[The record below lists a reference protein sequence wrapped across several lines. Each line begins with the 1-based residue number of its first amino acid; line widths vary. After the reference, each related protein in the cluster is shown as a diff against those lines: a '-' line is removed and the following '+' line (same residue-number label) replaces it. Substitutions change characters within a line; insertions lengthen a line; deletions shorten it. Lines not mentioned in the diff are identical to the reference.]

1 MKDDLSP
8 FIPFEKLRGR
18 TLVWCF
24 LLTAVVYG
32 MIHFELQRV
41 WPENGQNLL
50 PDAVA
55 GLLFYAIFLLCI
67 SPILFR
73 SRLSYKQLF
82 GSCPAWSTFRR
93 YILWVFPLIIFSFVV
108 FYLQYVPL
116 RYLTPEF
123 ADWWFIDRSTS
134 LVPSSSNENI
144 IANVLSFFTI
154 VLIVPVFEEFF
165 VRGILLTR
173 WSIKWGTPKA
183 ILLSSLCFG
192 FLHSNILDAFFF
204 GYVMSV
210 LYIRT
215 KSLLIPISI
224 HMANNFIALAIEF
237 VEMPIQEVPQHGTHY
252 VLQESETLWLMAL
265 AVIIIPWAIN
275 IVWKNFPKNSW
286 RVPYLAEARYL
297 K

>member
-1 MKDDLSP
+1 MQEDLTP

-24 LLTAVVYG
+24 LLTAFLCG

-41 WPENGQNLL
+41 WSENEQDLL

-55 GLLFYAIFLLCI
+55 GLLFYVIFFICI

-82 GSCPAWSTFRR
+82 GTCPAWSTFRR
-93 YILWVFPLIIFSFVV
+93 YILWVFPLIIFSLFV

-116 RYLTPEF
+116 SYLIPEF
-123 ADWWFIDRSTS
+123 ADWWFIDRST
-134 LVPSSSNENI
+134 LIVSSSGNENF
-144 IANVLSFFTI
+144 IANVLYFFTI
-154 VLIVPVFEEFF
+154 VVIAPVVEEFF

-173 WSIKWGTPKA
+173 WSIKWNTPKA
-183 ILLSSLCFG
+183 IFASSLLFG
-192 FLHSNILDAFFF
+192 ILHPNIIGLFFV
-204 GYVMSV
+204 GYVLSI

-224 HMANNFIALAIEF
+224 HIANNLIALMIEV
-237 VEMPIQEVPQHGTHY
+237 VEMPGQEVPQHGIPID
-252 VLQESETLWLMAL
+252 LQESETLWLMAVT
-265 AVIIIPWAIN
+265 VIIIPWAIN
-275 IVWKNFPKNSW
+275 IVWKNFPKDSW
-286 RVPYLAEARYL
+286 RVPYLVDAKYL

>member
-1 MKDDLSP
+1 MQDDLIP

-18 TLVWCF
+18 TLICCYFIASFVC
-24 LLTAVVYG
+24 G
-32 MIHFELQRV
+32 MIGFELQRV
-41 WPENGQNLL
+41 WSENGRNLL
-50 PDAVA
+50 PDAVT
-55 GLLFYAIFLLCI
+55 GLLFYAIFLVCI

-82 GSCPAWSTFRR
+82 GSCPVWSTFRW
-93 YILWVFPLIIFSFVV
+93 YILWVFPLIIFSIVV
-108 FYLQYVPL
+108 FYLLYVPL
-116 RYLTPEF
+116 RFLIPEI
-123 ADWWFIDRSTS
+123 ADWWFIDHSTS
-134 LVPSSSNENI
+134 IVLSSSNENI

-224 HMANNFIALAIEF
+224 HMANNFIALAIE
-237 VEMPIQEVPQHGTHY
+237 VVAMPIQEVPQHGTHY
-252 VLQESETLWLMAL
+252 VLQESESLGLMAA

-275 IVWKNFPKNSW
+275 IVWKNFPKESW
-286 RVPYLAEARYL
+286 RVPYLAEAQYL